1 MNIFKRIF
9 RPICCRIGIH
19 NWETI
24 KSIKVLYLI
33 LRIKSHTP
41 ILAKIAMTDVD
52 LNLLVLDRKCRECGI
67 EDLEIEVTKQ
77 VLIDKMMNK
86 LKL

>member
-1 MNIFKRIF
+1 MNNSECNKPCEIFSRITGYF
-9 RPICCRIGIH
+9 RPVKLWNEGKKA
-19 NWETI
+19 EF
-24 KSIKVLYLI
+24 KE
-33 LRIKSHTP
+33 
-41 ILAKIAMTDVD
+41 
-52 LNLLVLDRKCRECGI
+52 RKGLGGI